1 MHLKIKGNSL
11 EHQKLDLRKLYD
23 IRVHYFKKRR
33 VIQKLAKYKPK
44 TFEKLMQKY
53 SKREKRRVN
62 DILHKI
68 TTNLVRGLAE
78 DKLIPNFEDLKDLS
92 YNATRKH
99 YMKRKNRKVAT
110 LPYRKT
116 QDFRADKHFVAC
128 VNILKM

>member
-68 TTNLVRGLAE
+68 TTNLIRGLAE

-99 YMKRKNRKVAT
+99 YMKRKTAKSQHFLIGKPKT
-110 LPYRKT
+110 LEQINT
-116 QDFRADKHFVAC
+116 LWHV
-128 VNILKM
+128 